1 MCLLQITEWDEV
13 DLSSM
18 SLGDIPVFIEQSN
31 SVSVAAQIVR
41 TSARLLR
48 LSIGV
53 TASLS
58 GVLRS

>member
-13 DLSSM
+13 DLSTM

-48 LSIGV
+48 LSIWV
-53 TASLS
+53 FWKIKPC
-58 GVLRS
+58 

>member
-53 TASLS
+53 FW
-58 GVLRS
+58 